1 MPTLSLVTMSRSQ
14 ASTQLLVCSPPVFS
28 CVRVPATSS
37 PRPGPA
43 PIVTSRP
50 RPGPG
55 PVVAAPSAW
64 LLVTSRG
71 ELVRVG
77 RGGGEVSLTR

>member
-28 CVRVPATSS
+28 CVQVPA
-37 PRPGPA
+37 A
-43 PIVTSRP
+43 SRP
-50 RPGPG
+50 RPGPVVDISSPRPA
-55 PVVAAPSAW
+55 PVSTPSAW
-64 LLVTSRG
+64 LLVTRGG